1 MVVVWIRRNL
11 RTTKVHERPQPR
23 ILSQPQATFRA
34 FDLQFDD
41 AAGESPDTYDACGLG
56 TLVQADEQVDGVEDQ
71 RRNEEVDRVGGVQA
85 RRHERGQREQVRE
98 AEELV
103 QPMPHKVEGAEEG
116 EEEEEARERAPE
128 DTEPEATGPQG
139 HEVRAEVGEH
149 EGEVAQDQEEGAAA
163 HDAVVHDVALEGE
176 AQHPRPERVAG
187 GEHHDEGEVDLQ
199 QPARAA
205 PEGVVE
211 GDPLDPG
218 HGEHE
223 RRDLGGYEEKVRHS
237 LHQGGGGD
245 GLPGA
250 AQQHVDVAREGLGE
264 LRVAA
269 AAGVLGAQQVD
280 VVEPAHEARGAL
292 EAHEQAGEH
301 QDREGEEAD
310 PDEERR
316 EGWEATDGRRGRAP
330 RDVHDPRLKPQ
341 LGSLDEE
348 ELEGD
353 RLVGRPRELERELV
367 LQVEAVQAVRDLVA

>member
-250 AQQHVDVAREGLGE
+250 EGERVDPVHGGPRR
-264 LRVAA
+264 LRHGTGP
-269 AAGVLGAQQVD
+269 GVFGTDDED
-280 VVEPAHEARGAL
+280 VVEAAEDGGGAL
-292 EAHEQAGEH
+292 QRHEQPCDYEDGE
-301 QDREGEEAD
+301 
-310 PDEERR
+310 
-316 EGWEATDGRRGRAP
+316 W
-330 RDVHDPRLKPQ
+330 
-341 LGSLDEE
+341 
-348 ELEGD
+348 
-353 RLVGRPRELERELV
+353 
-367 LQVEAVQAVRDLVA
+367 